1 MNRQCERCKVVTII
15 DCFHKICFDCFC
27 ELDLKAY
34 EEEEFL
40 RFLEEEEFDNM
51 RANAIE
57 LKYEEEEE

>member
-40 RFLEEEEFDNM
+40 RFLAEEDAAANPRRIQEEE
-51 RANAIE
+51 
-57 LKYEEEEE
+57 